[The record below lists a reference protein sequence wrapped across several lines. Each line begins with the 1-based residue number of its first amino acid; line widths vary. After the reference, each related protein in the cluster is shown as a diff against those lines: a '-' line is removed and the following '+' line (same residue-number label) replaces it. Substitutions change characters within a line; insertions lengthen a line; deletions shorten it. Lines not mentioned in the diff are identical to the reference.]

1 MTNLES
7 VLKSRGITLPTKV
20 RIIKSVVFSVV
31 ILELDHEESQRIDA
45 FEMVL
50 EEILES
56 PLDNKEIKPVNSKG
70 NQS

>member
-31 ILELDHEESQRIDA
+31 ILELDH
-45 FEMVL
+45 
-50 EEILES
+50 
-56 PLDNKEIKPVNSKG
+56 K
-70 NQS
+70 